1 MEINQIRHEE
11 LFSWVVEQNQISIY
25 TRNSSGN
32 IIDTYQRRLCLGF
45 LSDRWATQVPTL
57 NDIL

>member
-1 MEINQIRHEE
+1 MKNYFPGLWRKIKKASIQEI
-11 LFSWVVEQNQISIY
+11 
-25 TRNSSGN
+25 TSGN

-45 LSDRWATQVPTL
+45 LSDRWATQVPTP